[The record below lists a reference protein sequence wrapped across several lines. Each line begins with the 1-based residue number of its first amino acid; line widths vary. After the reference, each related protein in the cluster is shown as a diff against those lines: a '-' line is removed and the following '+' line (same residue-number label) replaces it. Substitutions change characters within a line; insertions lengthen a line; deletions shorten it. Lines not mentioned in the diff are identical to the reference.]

1 MGENPTNNHTG
12 AVINLSAT
20 TRWKRLSG
28 MRNNPDCYFIG
39 DKSNM
44 LYHRKDS
51 SCVEDITRLNLVAC
65 GPDPVSQKFKPCP
78 RCKPEPVP
86 PEQRKKVHGKRTKS
100 GTLQK
105 AMGSV
110 AEQYQM
116 HIEFVGPNVYVTTI
130 AGEWFF
136 DYNTRPI
143 TLHHKNEEL
152 WYSQMGRGRGHYHVQ
167 DKSFS
172 SPMLALAYIYHHEQA
187 AIRRA
192 FQPQTEPDNHS
203 EESPEANQRVRI
215 LAALR
220 AASGNKAA
228 AAKILGVST
237 TTLWRW
243 RKKYGIQ

>member
-1 MGENPTNNHTG
+1 M
-12 AVINLSAT
+12 SAT
-20 TRWKRLSG
+20 TKWKRLRY
-28 MRNNPDCYFIG
+28 MQNNPDFYFIA
-39 DKSNM
+39 DKSTK

-51 SCVEDITRLNLVAC
+51 SCVEGITKQNMVAC
-65 GPDPVSQKFKPCP
+65 GSDPVSQKFKPCP
-78 RCKPEPVP
+78 ICRPEPVP
-86 PEQRKKVHGKRTKS
+86 SEPAKKTQGKRAKVK
-100 GTLQK
+100 TLQE
-105 AMGSV
+105 AMESV
-110 AEQYQM
+110 AKQYQM

-136 DYNTRPI
+136 DYNIRPI

-152 WYSQMGRGRGHYHVQ
+152 WYSQMGHRGRGHYHVQ

-172 SPMLALAYIYHHEQA
+172 SPMLALAYIYQHEQA

-192 FQPQTEPDNHS
+192 FQPQTETEDHD

-215 LAALR
+215 LAALQ
-220 AASGNKAA
+220 AASGNKTA

>member
-1 MGENPTNNHTG
+1 MSVKT
-12 AVINLSAT
+12 T

-39 DKSNM
+39 DKSNK

-51 SCVEDITRLNLVAC
+51 SCVEGITKLNLFAC
-65 GPDPVSQKFKPCP
+65 GPDPASQKFKPCP
-78 RCKPEPVP
+78 ICRPEPVP
-86 PEQRKKVHGKRTKS
+86 TASVKRVRKKRTKS
-100 GTLQK
+100 ETLQE
-105 AMGSV
+105 AMESV

-116 HIEFVGPNVYVTTI
+116 HIKFVGPNVYVTTI

-143 TLHHKNEEL
+143 TLHHKNEEKRFDR
-152 WYSQMGRGRGHYHVQ
+152 MGRVKGHYHVQ
-167 DKSFS
+167 DQSFS
-172 SPMLALAYIYHHEQA
+172 SPMLALAYIYHHEKA

-192 FQPQTEPDNHS
+192 FQAKTEPEDHG
-203 EESPEANQRVRI
+203 EERTEASQRERI

-220 AASGNKAA
+220 AASGNKTT

-243 RKKYGIQ
+243 RKKYDIQ